1 MEYFG
6 WLLLAYVVGTGFGLY
21 TGWKSSVN
29 DVTEK
34 VIDSLI
40 EQNYLKTRGHG
51 ENLEILKYTEWCNN
65 DQGTR

>member
-6 WLLLAYVVGTGFGLY
+6 WLLLAYVVGTVFGLY

-65 DQGTR
+65 DQTSK